1 MAVLTSC
8 EELIEISQAKQ
19 GLQGETKPRRL
30 ARGRGFVQKKYGG
43 GTGFT
48 RSRRNPGRE
57 CDIPTPRKLEP
68 LKINP

>member
-1 MAVLTSC
+1 MTVSTSC

-19 GLQGETKPRRL
+19 GKARQTRAVWQG
-30 ARGRGFVQKKYGG
+30 GRGFVQKKYGG
-43 GTGFT
+43 GTGFA

-57 CDIPTPRKLEP
+57 CNIPAPRKLEP